1 MDQNHNHRSAPPGRV
16 PPEATASTLVPSP
29 EQLQFAR
36 VLGQALAER
45 WREARVRPVGPLRKT
60 PTTSPG
66 PMSGAHRSGRPEGH
80 RLCWMSGRQSPI
92 VKCT

>member
-1 MDQNHNHRSAPPGRV
+1 MDQNHSHRSAPPGRV
-16 PPEATASTLVPSP
+16 PPEAMASTLVPSP

-36 VLGQALAER
+36 VLGQALAKR

-66 PMSGAHRSGRPEGH
+66 QCPV
-80 RLCWMSGRQSPI
+80 PI
-92 VKCT
+92 VRAVRKATACAGCRGGNHL